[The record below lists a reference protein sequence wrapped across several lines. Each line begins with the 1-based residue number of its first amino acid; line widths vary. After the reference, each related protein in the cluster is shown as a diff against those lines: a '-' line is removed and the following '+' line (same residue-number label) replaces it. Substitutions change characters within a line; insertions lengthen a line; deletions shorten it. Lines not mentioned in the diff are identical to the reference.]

1 MTTATNK
8 RLFEEI
14 ESYRSEAVK
23 FLSNLISYEAIAPES
38 GGKGEWEKADFIQ
51 AFLERVGFDE
61 IKRYDAQDERVPSK
75 RRPNIVA
82 KYFGENKEKT
92 LWLVSHMDVVPPGDL
107 SLWKTNPFQA
117 FIEGDKIYGRG
128 TEDDGQAIASSV
140 FALKALVDLK
150 IKPKFNVALA
160 IVSDEETG
168 SKYGIDH
175 LITSGLFKKEDL
187 IVVPDAG
194 NEEGSVI
201 EVAEKSILW
210 LKFSVIGKQTHAS
223 TPNKGV
229 NASLHAMKLGIEL
242 YEMLKSKYNIY
253 DGLFDPPL
261 STFEPTKREANVENV
276 NTIPG
281 RDVFYFD
288 CRVLPSYNVNEVLS
302 NIKKLCSLYE
312 QIYPVE
318 VRVEE
323 VAKSEAPPPTSIA
336 SEVVQRLKQS
346 IKLVKGIEA
355 RAIGIGGGTCAAHFR
370 RAGVQAAVWMTTD
383 STAHQPN
390 EYCKVSNLIND
401 AKVFSLMP
409 II

>member
-1 MTTATNK
+1 METTISK
-8 RLFEEI
+8 KLLGEI
-14 ESYRSEAVK
+14 ESYRSDATK
-23 FLSNLISYEAIAPES
+23 FLSNLISYEAIAPEN
-38 GGKGEWEKADFIQ
+38 GGKGEWEKANFIQ
-51 AFLERVGFDE
+51 AFLEKMGFDE
-61 IKRYDAQDERVPSK
+61 IERYDAQDDRVPSK

-92 LWLVSHMDVVPPGDL
+92 LWFVSHMDVVPPGAL

-117 FIEGDKIYGRG
+117 FIEDEKIYGRG
-128 TEDDGQAIASSV
+128 TEDNGQAIVSSI

-160 IVSDEETG
+160 VVSDEETG
-168 SKYGIDH
+168 SKYGIEH
-175 LITSGLFKKEDL
+175 LIKSGLFKKEDL
-187 IVVPDAG
+187 VVVPDAG
-194 NEEGSVI
+194 NEEGSAI

-210 LKFSVIGKQTHAS
+210 LKFSVTGKQTHAS
-223 TPNKGV
+223 TPNKGI
-229 NASLHAMKLGIEL
+229 NASLLGMKLGIEV
-242 YEMLKSKYNIY
+242 YEMLKLKYNYY
-253 DGLFDPPL
+253 DNLFDPPL
-261 STFEPTKREANVENV
+261 STFEPTKKETNVENI

-288 CRVLPSYNVNEVLS
+288 CRILPSYNVDEVLS
-302 NIKKLCSLYE
+302 SIRKFCSFYE

-323 VAKSEAPPPTSIA
+323 VARSEAPPPTSA
-336 SEVVQRLKQS
+336 TSEVVQRLKQS

-355 RAIGIGGGTCAAHFR
+355 RVVGIGGGTCAAHFR
-370 RAGVQAAVWMTTD
+370 KSGIQAAVWMTSD

-390 EYCKVSNLIND
+390 EYCKLSNLVND

>member
-1 MTTATNK
+1 MTITTK
-8 RLFEEI
+8 KLLEEI
-14 ESYRSEAVK
+14 ESYRSEAIK
-23 FLSNLISYEAIAPES
+23 FLSNLISYEAIAPEN
-38 GGKGEWEKADFIQ
+38 GGEGEWEKANFIQ
-51 AFLERVGFDE
+51 TYLEKIGFDE
-61 IKRYDAQDERVPSK
+61 IKRYDAQDNRVPSK
-75 RRPNIVA
+75 WRPNIVA

-92 LWLVSHMDVVPPGDL
+92 LWFVSHMDVVPPGDL

-117 FIEGDKIYGRG
+117 LVEDNKIYGRG
-128 TEDDGQAIASSV
+128 TEDNGQAIVSSV
-140 FALKALVDLK
+140 LALKALIDLK

-168 SKYGIDH
+168 SKYGIEY
-175 LITSGLFKKEDL
+175 LINSGLFKKEDL
-187 IVVPDAG
+187 VVVPDAG
-194 NEEGSVI
+194 NEEGSAI

-229 NASLHAMKLGIEL
+229 NASLHSMKLGVEL
-242 YEMLKSKYNIY
+242 YEMLNSKYNVCNE
-253 DGLFDPPL
+253 LFDPPL

-288 CRVLPSYNVNEVLS
+288 CRILPNYSVSEVLS
-302 NIKKLCSLYE
+302 SIKKLCSLYE

-323 VAKSEAPPPTSIA
+323 VTKSEAPPPTSIT

-346 IKLVKGIEA
+346 IKSVKGIEA
-355 RAIGIGGGTCAAHFR
+355 KVIGIGGGTCAAHFR
-370 RAGVQAAVWMTTD
+370 RAGLQAAVWMTTD

-401 AKVFSLMP
+401 AKVFSLMS
-409 II
+409 IV